1 MLADGSCLDNNLL
14 IEVVEMAWK
23 WRGSGGGGGGGSG
36 TNIIAGD
43 LF

>member
-23 WRGSGGGGGGGSG
+23 WRGSGGGGSG